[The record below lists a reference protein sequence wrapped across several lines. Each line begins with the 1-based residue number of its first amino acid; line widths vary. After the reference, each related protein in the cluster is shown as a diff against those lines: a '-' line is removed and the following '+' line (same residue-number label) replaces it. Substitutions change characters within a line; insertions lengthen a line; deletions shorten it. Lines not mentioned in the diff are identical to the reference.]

1 MKISATDI
9 FSAVTS
15 AVTNASTAKASTAQD
30 STPATTTD
38 TKKNDVSKD
47 AFLRLLVEQMKHQ
60 DPLAPQDSSQFLAQ
74 LAQFNSLDQLMSIN
88 SQLALLLKK

>member
-1 MKISATDI
+1 MSISAANL

-15 AVTNASTAKASTAQD
+15 AVEKASTAKD
-30 STPATTTD
+30 STPAPTTD

-47 AFLRLLVEQMKHQ
+47 AFLKLLVEQMKHQ

>member
-1 MKISATDI
+1 MSISATNL
-9 FSAVTS
+9 FNAVTS
-15 AVTNASTAKASTAQD
+15 AVAKASTAND
-30 STPATTTD
+30 STTSTTT
-38 TKKNDVSKD
+38 TATNKNDVSKD

>member
-9 FSAVTS
+9 FSAV
-15 AVTNASTAKASTAQD
+15 STVVSKASA
-30 STPATTTD
+30 ANETTTS
-38 TKKNDVSKD
+38 TTTATNKNDVSKD
-47 AFLRLLVEQMKHQ
+47 AFLKLLVEQMKHQ

>member
-1 MKISATDI
+1 MSISATDI

-15 AVTNASTAKASTAQD
+15 AVSKASTAND
-30 STPATTTD
+30 STTSTTT
-38 TKKNDVSKD
+38 TATNKNDVGKD
-47 AFLRLLVEQMKHQ
+47 AFLKLLVEQMKHQ

>member
-1 MKISATDI
+1 MSISATNL

-15 AVTNASTAKASTAQD
+15 AVAKASTAND
-30 STPATTTD
+30 STAPTATE